1 MQNHI
6 RQLLQQHG
14 FVVEESG
21 CWIGLPAVQVFHL
34 LNVWCIIKQKIRQR
48 WATNSSAAGNLYR
61 ARIGPNSNT
70 KTLETRNLNAQ
81 MSSNCFEK
89 KRRCYTV
96 VNMAPSQLFWDLWE
110 ASNFKR
116 AHFVHNILKCLSLNI
131 CYINYAL
138 LWIKYWLMWFESC
151 LVFFLFSFFFF
162 TPDISGIRVAS
173 YIINI
178 FKIVIVLIYLCI
190 DYFGHTLIRGQ
201 ILIINYDFCLNK
213 LIISSLLI
221 VSKAV
226 IRLSQCAS
234 NMNTNKRLVNNE
246 NWFLH

>member
-6 RQLLQQHG
+6 WQLLQQHG

-34 LNVWCIIKQKIRQR
+34 LNVWCIIKLKIRQR

-110 ASNFKR
+110 ESTFKR
-116 AHFVHNILKCLSLNI
+116 AHFVHNILKCLSLKKI
-131 CYINYAL
+131 YINYAL
-138 LWIKYWLMWFESC
+138 LWIKYWLMWFESR
-151 LVFFLFSFFFF
+151 LVFFFFFF
-162 TPDISGIRVAS
+162 FYSRHFWNSGCKLYNQ
-173 YIINI
+173 YI
-178 FKIVIVLIYLCI
+178 
-190 DYFGHTLIRGQ
+190 
-201 ILIINYDFCLNK
+201 
-213 LIISSLLI
+213 
-221 VSKAV
+221 
-226 IRLSQCAS
+226 
-234 NMNTNKRLVNNE
+234 
-246 NWFLH
+246 